1 MNIHKCEFF
10 WALVGQSLWVRQK
23 GNGSRLLK
31 RVDTS
36 SLRPPAF
43 SGRLTSSEQS
53 FALLLL
59 NMISFLLFFVPLSS
73 ARLIL
78 LDENDQLKMPG
89 VFDDEFPFLLDRKP
103 AEGVLDVAKTKWTE
117 DEMKMY
123 QRGVEDNTT
132 VVTFSIK
139 VYYTIEVKI
148 SIKDR

>member
-1 MNIHKCEFF
+1 
-10 WALVGQSLWVRQK
+10 
-23 GNGSRLLK
+23 
-31 RVDTS
+31 
-36 SLRPPAF
+36 
-43 SGRLTSSEQS
+43 
-53 FALLLL
+53 
-59 NMISFLLFFVPLSS
+59 MISFLLFFVQLSS